1 MLLGP
6 LLLFPRPLCAAN
18 AHGAL
23 YQLPPRQLL
32 GGGGGSFA
40 GSESGFSKAS
50 QTMEKRHTKYDNLIW
65 RVTKPKRLFRLVS

>member
-1 MLLGP
+1 
-6 LLLFPRPLCAAN
+6 
-18 AHGAL
+18 
-23 YQLPPRQLL
+23 LPPRQLL
-32 GGGGGSFA
+32 GGGGSFA